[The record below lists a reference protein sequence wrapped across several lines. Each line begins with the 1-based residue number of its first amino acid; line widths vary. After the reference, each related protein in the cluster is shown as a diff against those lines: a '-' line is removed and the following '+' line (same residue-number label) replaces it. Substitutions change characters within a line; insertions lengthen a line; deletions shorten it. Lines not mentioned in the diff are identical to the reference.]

1 MGEGATDLADNPYDT
16 VSHGLGRPSLP
27 SEIVDKLDNRFPF
40 MLTDWER
47 QQTMHTRRNLCHSPS
62 WPTIYKRT
70 DPGPPNW
77 GQQMKPFMVYIMD
90 LVAQLHFSS
99 AMDHQWI

>member
-1 MGEGATDLADNPYDT
+1 MGEGATALADNPYDT

-47 QQTMHTRRNLCHSPS
+47 QQKMHTCMHAEICVILHLGLPFTNE
-62 WPTIYKRT
+62 RT
-70 DPGPPNW
+70 
-77 GQQMKPFMVYIMD
+77 
-90 LVAQLHFSS
+90 LVHPIGVSK
-99 AMDHQWI
+99 